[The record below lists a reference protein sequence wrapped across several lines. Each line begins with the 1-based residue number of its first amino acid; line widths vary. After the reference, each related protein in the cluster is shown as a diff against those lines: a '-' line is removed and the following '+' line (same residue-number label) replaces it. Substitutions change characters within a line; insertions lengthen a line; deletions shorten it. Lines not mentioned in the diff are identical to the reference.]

1 MSYESE
7 NTEGAS
13 SDEQDV
19 PPFFQFLSET
29 KISPLVSDDMEDQ
42 LDEIISSENTKKKPP
57 ANLKVTNRLVS
68 VNPEGCL
75 KMLKSLVLRSR
86 STQNILNHMQFIQQR
101 GLHSRNKMA
110 MEYIAKG
117 WNALKEVD
125 RVIDYCE
132 PRDKRLIPHLNTAK
146 DNFEM
151 ALEVDNSNTHARY
164 WLSRLHLK
172 YHVPGQCKAIGAALL
187 VEAANMGDADAQY
200 ELGRNLRIE
209 NEGVDTD
216 QEAFYYL
223 EKAADQLQPDALY
236 LLGAVY
242 LTGDC
247 VKKDVASAIWCFH
260 RASEKDHAGAAIAYG
275 SLLLRG
281 YEVPTSLTKFN
292 LIKNGRKLR
301 KKTCEANPIQLA
313 REQFENAARL
323 GSDLGFRWLKR
334 LEEEEKSLLAA

>member
-1 MSYESE
+1 
-7 NTEGAS
+7 
-13 SDEQDV
+13 
-19 PPFFQFLSET
+19 
-29 KISPLVSDDMEDQ
+29 
-42 LDEIISSENTKKKPP
+42 
-57 ANLKVTNRLVS
+57 
-68 VNPEGCL
+68 
-75 KMLKSLVLRSR
+75 
-86 STQNILNHMQFIQQR
+86 
-101 GLHSRNKMA
+101 
-110 MEYIAKG
+110 
-117 WNALKEVD
+117 
-125 RVIDYCE
+125 
-132 PRDKRLIPHLNTAK
+132 
-146 DNFEM
+146 M

-301 KKTCEANPIQLA
+301 KKTGEANPIQLA

-334 LEEEEKSLLAA
+334 LEEEEKRLLAA

>member
-1 MSYESE
+1 M
-7 NTEGAS
+7 
-13 SDEQDV
+13 
-19 PPFFQFLSET
+19 FLV
-29 KISPLVSDDMEDQ
+29 L
-42 LDEIISSENTKKKPP
+42 
-57 ANLKVTNRLVS
+57 A
-68 VNPEGCL
+68 L
-75 KMLKSLVLRSR
+75 KMLKSLLLRANSTWKVLNLP
-86 STQNILNHMQFIQQR
+86 QYIQQR
-101 GLHSRNKMA
+101 GLHTRNKMA

-132 PRDKRLIPHLNTAK
+132 PRDKRLIPHLKTAK

-151 ALEVDNSNTHARY
+151 ALEVDNTNTHARY

-187 VEAANMGDADAQY
+187 VEAADMGDADAQY

-216 QEAFYYL
+216 QQAFYYL

-247 VKKDVASAIWCFH
+247 VKKDIDSALWCFY
-260 RASEKDHAGAAIAYG
+260 RASDKGHAGAAIACG
-275 SLLLRG
+275 SLLIRG
-281 YEVPTSLTKFN
+281 YELPTSLTKLN
-292 LIKNGRKLR
+292 LKNGNMSRNLR
-301 KKTCEANPIQLA
+301 KKTSEPKHNPIELA
-313 REQFENAARL
+313 RAQFENAANL

-334 LEEEEKSLLAA
+334 LEEEEKRFLAA